1 MLVDLVRTTTS
12 DGVRLD
18 GALLAGAD
26 SKKSPWAVDAFL
38 LVHGTGTNF
47 YSSSLLE
54 AVGGKLAEAGSAV
67 LYANTRGHDLLTTG
81 ATKAGP
87 RRQGAA
93 VEVVDDG
100 RYDLAAWVS
109 LLESRGHRR
118 VGIIG
123 HSLGA
128 IKGICLMAEEPPPG
142 VACLVAISPA
152 RLSYRYFLKSS
163 RGEDFR
169 RTIEAAEEQVRAGRG
184 ETLMQVEFPY
194 PYTVTAAGYL
204 DKYGP
209 RERYNVLPLVGRLR
223 IPTLCTF
230 GSVELA
236 NDVVFSGLP
245 EDIENTIAAGQ
256 SVSVQVVA
264 GADHA
269 YSGLRGELNARVEN
283 WLTRT
288 LSSVPRDLPA

>member
-1 MLVDLVRTTTS
+1 MLVDLVRATTS

-18 GALLAGAD
+18 GALLAAAD
-26 SKKSPWAVDAFL
+26 SAKPPWAVDAFL

-54 AVGGKLAEAGSAV
+54 AIGGKLAEAGSAV

-100 RYDLAAWVS
+100 RFDLAAWIAF
-109 LLESRGHRR
+109 LEGRGHRR
-118 VGIIG
+118 VGIVG

-128 IKGICLMAEEPPPG
+128 IKGVCLMADEPPPG

-152 RLSYRYFLKSS
+152 RLSYDYFLKSP
-163 RGEDFR
+163 RGDEFR
-169 RTIEAAEEQVRAGRG
+169 RTIAAAEEHVREKRG

-194 PYTVTAAGYL
+194 PYIVTAAGYL

-245 EDIENTIAAGQ
+245 EDIEKAIPPGGPVT
-256 SVSVQVVA
+256 VHVVA

-269 YSGLRGELNARVEN
+269 YSGVRGELIARVEG
-283 WLTRT
+283 WLKRT
-288 LSSVPRDLPA
+288 LPSVPRDMPS